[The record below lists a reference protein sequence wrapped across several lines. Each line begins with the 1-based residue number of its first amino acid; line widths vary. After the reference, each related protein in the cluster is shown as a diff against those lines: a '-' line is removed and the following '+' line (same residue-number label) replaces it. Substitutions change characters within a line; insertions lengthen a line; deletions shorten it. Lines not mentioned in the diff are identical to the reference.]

1 MPSWAIIVAAVCG
14 IFLVRGLAFLY
25 LWRKANRLRDTF
37 DRYWKKEIPYEKAGQ
52 EARSAVGLFRAARIV
67 DAGLDVF
74 RPAPYGGVVQHSTG
88 VFRNL
93 FVRRQEVM
101 DNVESFFLEAIGYFK
116 AEARRSFI
124 PIFWPS
130 VLFNLPSDLLAYIG
144 VSPENAIARTANVVV
159 AVAEAATGIYGLV
172 RLLA

>member
-25 LWRKANRLRDTF
+25 LWRKANHMRRTF
-37 DRYWKKEIPYEKAGQ
+37 QRYWNDEIPYEKAGR
-52 EARSAVGLFRAARIV
+52 EARSTIGLFRAARIV

-74 RPAPYGGVVQHSTG
+74 RPTPFGQAVHHSSS
-88 VFRNL
+88 VFRNI
-93 FVRRQEVM
+93 FVRRQDVM
-101 DNVESFFLEAIGYFK
+101 SNVESFFLEAIGYFK

-130 VLFNLPSDLLAYIG
+130 VVFNVPSDLLAYIG